1 MFELERLAS
10 KIKKQVIKI
19 TYNKGRIIESVVIIH
34 ISLVRKFHFEM
45 KYLVI
50 LGILAFFK
58 VIISTEDRDQRII
71 GGIPAD
77 PEHWVKK

>member
-19 TYNKGRIIESVVIIH
+19 TYNKKRIIESVVIIH
-34 ISLVRKFHFEM
+34 ILLVRKFHSVM

-50 LGILAFFK
+50 FGILAFFK
-58 VIISTEDRDQRII
+58 VIISAEDRDQRII
-71 GGIPAD
+71 GGIKAD